1 MNGLALLIEYVKVDP
16 VERRSVAGAPH
27 DIGHVND
34 PSVLHDGRAVPY
46 ADRAWQAYDPGGIQI
61 VRPDPTQRDGHV
73 QHLRSQPPPNRVRH
87 ADHPRDKE
95 PERWGE
101 QPIDPAP
108 RASRL
113 ASRVPAG

>member
-27 DIGHVND
+27 DIGHIND

-61 VRPDPTQRDGHV
+61 VRPDPAVRSCSASAVAATAHFVSAPSPTERQRTRKVG
-73 QHLRSQPPPNRVRH
+73 
-87 ADHPRDKE
+87 
-95 PERWGE
+95 
-101 QPIDPAP
+101 
-108 RASRL
+108 
-113 ASRVPAG
+113 